1 MLLHSMKKY
10 CFVSIFLISTSIYYP
25 SFAWPVEDATSKAV
39 WTAIQSTLAGKSL
52 FQNNIDGAKT
62 AGDLAK
68 VVSGTIPGC
77 DSLCQ
82 EKAYKQAY
90 DGYREWVWDVVTV
103 LVTEEIPGAQCTCAK
118 WANCDTVE
126 TRKYECKVDKWLT
139 SFQGMIATIVRWFVN
154 IVLLLGVL
162 AIVGAGILMSFGSE
176 SEEYTKKAKWWA
188 VNIIIGLIIL
198 FTFRYI
204 LGLLAPWI
212 YQ

>member
-1 MLLHSMKKY
+1 MKK
-10 CFVSIFLISTSIYYP
+10 FLLSCIVFFTLSLQVHAVDPAPTPAWSDTVKVQTSEYVP
-25 SFAWPVEDATSKAV
+25 W
-39 WTAIQSTLAGKSL
+39 AGC
-52 FQNNIDGAKT
+52 ACT
-62 AGDLAK
+62 AG
-68 VVSGTIPGC
+68 GTTWEANKECAPGT
-77 DSLCQ
+77 
-82 EKAYKQAY
+82 K
-90 DGYREWVWDVVTV
+90 T
-103 LVTEEIPGAQCTCAK
+103 P
-118 WANCDTVE
+118 
-126 TRKYECKVDKWLT
+126 KYECSVGKWLS